1 MLLPLVG
8 FVFAALLALGS
19 SYVFCARAADLARR
33 RGPAAVRRLWCL
45 IVGLASAA
53 GTVLAAPPDVSAE
66 GWWPTIGKAFLFFA
80 LLGGAPSAIGGLVTV
95 EAQRAGATRE
105 RAVWSGVIASLGS
118 AAAGVLLVVLGF
130 VLLTG

>member
-1 MLLPLVG
+1 MLLPLAG
-8 FVFAALLALGS
+8 FIFAALLALGL

-33 RGPAAVRRLWCL
+33 RGPSAVRRLWCL

-53 GTVLAAPPDVSAE
+53 GTVLAAPLDVSAE
-66 GWWPTIGKAFLFFA
+66 GWWLTIGKAFLFFV
-80 LLGGAPSAIGGLVTV
+80 LLGGTPSAIGGLVTV
-95 EAQRAGATRE
+95 QALRAGATRE

-118 AAAGVLLVVLGF
+118 AVAGVLLVVLGF